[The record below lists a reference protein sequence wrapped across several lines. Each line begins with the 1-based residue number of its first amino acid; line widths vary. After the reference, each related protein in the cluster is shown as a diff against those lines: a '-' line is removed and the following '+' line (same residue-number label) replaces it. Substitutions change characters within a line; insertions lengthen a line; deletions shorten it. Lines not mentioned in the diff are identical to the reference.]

1 MKNRIL
7 PIAIAVF
14 ALALFV
20 TCKSSKTIT
29 ILHTNDTHSQIEPYI
44 TSKDTLGGVLRREQ
58 AIYEVRRQSKGPVF
72 LFDAGDFSQGTPYFN
87 LFGGDVEIEMMN
99 IMGYDAATLGNHEF
113 DNGLDSLA
121 AKLKKAKFPVVCANY
136 KFPGC
141 PELEKVIK
149 EWIVIERQG
158 VKIGIFGLSPNMD
171 GLTFTST
178 VERMQYLDPVEV
190 SKKMVSVL
198 REQRCDLI
206 VCLSHLGYDPEPGR
220 PMCDPI
226 LASQVHGIDLI
237 VSGHT
242 HIEKDTVVGRTHIIQ
257 TGVKGVNLGKV
268 VITKTKQKGNK
279 LTRKQHVVITN
290 DKKEYWIPSIPPGC
304 PSF

>member
-1 MKNRIL
+1 MKTRIL
-7 PIAIAVF
+7 PTTIAVF
-14 ALALFV
+14 AVVLLV

-121 AKLKKAKFPVVCANY
+121 AKLKKAKFTVVCANY

-141 PELEKVIK
+141 PELETIVKD
-149 EWIVIERQG
+149 WIIIERQG
-158 VKIGIFGLSPNMD
+158 VRIGVFGLSPNMD

-178 VERMQYLDPVEV
+178 VERMEYLDPVEV
-190 SKKMVSVL
+190 SKTMVSML
-198 REQRCDLI
+198 QEKRCDLI

-226 LASQVHGIDLI
+226 LASQVSGIDLI
-237 VSGHT
+237 ISGHT
-242 HIEKDTVVGRTHIIQ
+242 HIEKDTVVNNTHIIQ

-268 VITKTKQKGNK
+268 VITK
-279 LTRKQHVVITN
+279 
-290 DKKEYWIPSIPPGC
+290 
-304 PSF
+304 

>member
-14 ALALFV
+14 AVALFV

-198 REQRCDLI
+198 QQQHCDLI

-226 LASQVHGIDLI
+226 LASPVHGIDLI
-237 VSGHT
+237 VSAHT
-242 HIEKDTVVGRTHIIQ
+242 HIEKDTVVNGTHIIQ

-279 LTRKQHVVITN
+279 LTRTQHVVITN
-290 DKKEYWIPSIPPGC
+290 DKKEYKIPSIPPGC

>member
-7 PIAIAVF
+7 PIAVAVF
-14 ALALFV
+14 AMALFV

-149 EWIVIERQG
+149 DWIIIERQG
-158 VKIGIFGLSPNMD
+158 VRIGVFGLSPNMD

-190 SKKMVSVL
+190 SKEMVSVL
-198 REQRCDLI
+198 QQQHCDLI

-226 LASQVHGIDLI
+226 LASQVSGIDLI

-242 HIEKDTVVGRTHIIQ
+242 HIEKDTVVNSTHIIQ

-268 VITKTKQKGNK
+268 VITKTKQKDNK
-279 LTRKQHVVITN
+279 LTRHFVITN
-290 DKKEYWIPSIPPGC
+290 DKKEYKWTVLPGC

>member
-14 ALALFV
+14 AVVLFV

-58 AIYEVRRQSKGPVF
+58 AIYDVRRQSKGPVF

-149 EWIVIERQG
+149 DWIVIERQG
-158 VKIGIFGLSPNMD
+158 VRIGIFGLSPNMD

-178 VERMQYLDPVEV
+178 VERMKYLDPVEV
-190 SKKMVSVL
+190 SKKMVKVL
-198 REQRCDLI
+198 QEQRCDLI

-242 HIEKDTVVGRTHIIQ
+242 HIEKDTVVNSTHIIQ

-268 VITKTKQKGNK
+268 VITLNK
-279 LTRKQHVVITN
+279 K
-290 DKKEYWIPSIPPGC
+290 
-304 PSF
+304 

>member
-7 PIAIAVF
+7 PTTIAVF
-14 ALALFV
+14 ALVLLV

-121 AKLKKAKFPVVCANY
+121 AKLKKAKFTVVCANY

-141 PELEKVIK
+141 PELETIVKD
-149 EWIVIERQG
+149 WIIIERQG
-158 VKIGIFGLSPNMD
+158 VRIGVFGLSPNMD

-178 VERMQYLDPVEV
+178 VERMEYLDPVEV
-190 SKKMVSVL
+190 SKTMVSML
-198 REQRCDLI
+198 QEKRCDLI

-226 LASQVHGIDLI
+226 LASQVSGIDLI
-237 VSGHT
+237 ISGHT
-242 HIEKDTVVGRTHIIQ
+242 HIEKDTVVNNTHIIQ

-279 LTRKQHVVITN
+279 LTRHFVITN
-290 DKKEYWIPSIPPGC
+290 DKKEYNWTVLPGC

>member
-1 MKNRIL
+1 MKNKYL
-7 PIAIAVF
+7 LIAIA
-14 ALALFV
+14 ATSLALFV

-121 AKLKKAKFPVVCANY
+121 AKLKKAKFTVVCANY

-149 EWIVIERQG
+149 DWIIIERQG

-190 SKKMVSVL
+190 SKEMVSVL
-198 REQRCDLI
+198 QQQHCDLI

-226 LASQVHGIDLI
+226 LASQVSGIDLI

-242 HIEKDTVVGRTHIIQ
+242 HVEKDTVAGHTHIIQ

-268 VITKTKQKGNK
+268 VITKDKLKGNK
-279 LTRKQHVVITN
+279 LTRHFVITN
-290 DKKEYWIPSIPPGC
+290 DKKEYNWTVLPGC

>member
-14 ALALFV
+14 AVALFV

-190 SKKMVSVL
+190 SKEMVSVL
-198 REQRCDLI
+198 QQQHCDLI

-257 TGVKGVNLGKV
+257 TGVKGVKLGKV

-279 LTRKQHVVITN
+279 LTRTQHVVITN
-290 DKKEYWIPSIPPGC
+290 DKKEYKIPSIPPGC

>member
-7 PIAIAVF
+7 HIAIAVF
-14 ALALFV
+14 AVALFV

-58 AIYEVRRQSKGPVF
+58 AIYEVRKKSKGPVF

-149 EWIVIERQG
+149 DWIIIERQG
-158 VKIGIFGLSPNMD
+158 VKIGVFGLSPNMD

-198 REQRCDLI
+198 QQQHCDLI

-226 LASQVHGIDLI
+226 LASQVYGIDLI

-242 HIEKDTVVGRTHIIQ
+242 HIEKDTVVNGTHIIQ

-268 VITKTKQKGNK
+268 VITKDKLKGNK
-279 LTRKQHVVITN
+279 LTRHFVITN
-290 DKKEYWIPSIPPGC
+290 DKKEFKWIVLPGC